1 LTAKSLSSRQG
12 AGLHWGTPE
21 LRTIQRYG
29 LALLALTGAVFLIV
43 IYTPVANLLAMPLL
57 ISVPPSPATADI
69 AVVLSGGRYG
79 DGSLNEASLERTIA
93 GVRLYY
99 ERRVPRL
106 LFAGGPCCDT
116 SASALMAKLAT
127 ELGVPRGVILLE
139 EQSIRTYDNALNS
152 AALLR
157 RNGLRSVILITSP
170 LHMLRA
176 KRAFAAVGVTVYPVL
191 ASKRDLSLVSSAAE
205 RIALLQ
211 DAVHE
216 YLGLALYRVR
226 GWI

>member
-1 LTAKSLSSRQG
+1 
-12 AGLHWGTPE
+12 
-21 LRTIQRYG
+21 
-29 LALLALTGAVFLIV
+29 VFLIV
-43 IYTPVANLLAMPLL
+43 IYTPVANLLAIPLL
-57 ISVPPSPATADI
+57 VSVPSSPATAEI

-99 ERRVPRL
+99 ERRVSRL
-106 LFAGGPCCDT
+106 LFAGGPCCGR
-116 SASALMAKLAT
+116 SASALMANLAT
-127 ELGVPRGVILLE
+127 ELGVPREAILLE
-139 EQSIRTYDNALNS
+139 EQSSRTYDNALNS

-157 RNGLRSVILITSP
+157 RNELRSVILVTSQ

-176 KRAFAAVGVTVYPVL
+176 KLAFAAAGVTVYPVL
-191 ASKRDLSLVSSAAE
+191 ASKKDLSLVSSAAE
-205 RIALLQ
+205 RISLLH